1 MSKKQQHYDLN
12 TKLKVIFAKKEGLL
26 NNKQIQAKY
35 QIANKR
41 QIYQWLA
48 WFDNKEI
55 HRLRQPRGKQYKYA
69 KGLYGNQDEKEI
81 KKIKLEIKKILE
93 QNNLKKN
100 KNFYFDI
107 INKYKNKMTLN
118 QLLRWLGL
126 AKTTYYRWLK
136 NFINTN

>member
-1 MSKKQQHYDLN
+1 MTTKQHHYDLN

-26 NNKQIQAKY
+26 SDKQIQAKY
-35 QIANKR
+35 KIKNKT
-41 QIYQWLA
+41 QIYQWMM
-48 WFDNKEI
+48 WFDKQQI
-55 HRLRQPRGKQYKYA
+55 HRLKQPQGKQYKYA
-69 KGLYGNQDEKEI
+69 KGLYGNQNEKEI

-100 KNFYFDI
+100 KNVYFDI

-118 QLLRWLGL
+118 QLLRCLGL

-136 NFINTN
+136 NYINTN

>member
-1 MSKKQQHYDLN
+1 MTTKQHHYDLN

-26 NNKQIQAKY
+26 SNKQIQAKY
-35 QIANKR
+35 KIKNKT
-41 QIYQWLA
+41 QIYKWLA
-48 WFDNKEI
+48 LFDKQQI
-55 HRLRQPRGKQYKYA
+55 HHLQQPTGKQYKYA

-100 KNFYFDI
+100 KNLYFDI

-118 QLLRWLGL
+118 QLLKCLGL

-136 NFINTN
+136 NYINTN